1 MSNEQSWNMQLQLRK
16 KSNVVC
22 KYFQNICDFKQAQL
36 VFGLPTEKWTKLA
49 DFINLYCSFSAFSQF
64 LISTATILFSW
75 PLNFFSLLLSGV
87 QIWKKNIISKVDKTG
102 YQRLNDQKVDEKMFK
117 YDFEMHKND
126 HQIVEYKWLR
136 NT

>member
-1 MSNEQSWNMQLQLRK
+1 M
-16 KSNVVC
+16 
-22 KYFQNICDFKQAQL
+22 
-36 VFGLPTEKWTKLA
+36 
-49 DFINLYCSFSAFSQF
+49 
-64 LISTATILFSW
+64 
-75 PLNFFSLLLSGV
+75 
-87 QIWKKNIISKVDKTG
+87 DKTG